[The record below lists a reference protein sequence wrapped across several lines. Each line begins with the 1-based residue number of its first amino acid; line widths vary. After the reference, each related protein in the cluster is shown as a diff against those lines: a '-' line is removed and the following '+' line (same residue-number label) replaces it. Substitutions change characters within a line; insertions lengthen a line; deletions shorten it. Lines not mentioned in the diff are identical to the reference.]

1 MACELVSVVMPVYN
15 REKTLKRA
23 IDSVLSQTYTNL
35 ELIIVDDGSTD
46 NSVKIVEEYD
56 DQRIK
61 LICEK
66 LNGGANKAR
75 NIGIANASGE
85 YIAFQDS
92 DDEWV
97 VDKLEIQINKMEDGR
112 YLACFSA
119 FNLCEGQYIY
129 TIPSDFENQEK
140 YESGLGEILA
150 KYNVVDTPTLVIKK
164 ETLKLLGNEYFDEQ
178 MPRLQ
183 DYEFAIR
190 LLKVCRLAYINRPL
204 VNAFRTEGSIT
215 TNSSAL
221 YVSIG
226 RIIQKHRKFLDLEQ
240 FMDAAIRAEVGI
252 DKPLQLIEDLRTLQE
267 RTGLNDRECKDRMFM
282 YLSQKLDIQNKI
294 LSEQYRLALDNLQD
308 KKFAIYGA
316 GIIGHEAYYTLQK
329 RGLHPACFLVTKYG
343 KDNVIDNIP
352 ILSVDDYSNR
362 EDMVIISVAAER
374 QVELMDNL
382 LARNYRQ
389 FCVYCKIS

>member
-1 MACELVSVVMPVYN
+1 MTDALVSVIMPVYN
-15 REKTLKRA
+15 RENTIRQA
-23 IDSVLSQTYTNL
+23 IDSVLCQTHYCL

-46 NSVKIVEEYD
+46 NTLKIVQAYTD
-56 DQRIK
+56 GRVR
-61 LICEK
+61 LIRQQH
-66 LNGGANKAR
+66 GGANKAR
-75 NIGIANASGE
+75 NVGIAHAKGE

-92 DDEWV
+92 DDEWMA
-97 VDKLEIQINKMEDGR
+97 DKLDVQLMRLQREGYQACYGAITFYDGH
-112 YLACFSA
+112 SV
-119 FNLCEGQYIY
+119 Y
-129 TIPSDFENQEK
+129 TVPGDFEDQEK
-140 YESGLGEILA
+140 YEAGLGKVLA
-150 KYNVVDTPTLVIKK
+150 EYNVVGTPALMIKR
-164 ETLKLLGNEYFDEQ
+164 EVLELLGDEYFDER

-226 RIIQKHRKFLDLEQ
+226 RIIQKHREFLDLEQ

-294 LSEQYRLALDNLQD
+294 LSEQYRLAVDNLQD

-316 GIIGHEAYYTLQK
+316 GMIGHEAYYTLQK

-343 KDNVIDNIP
+343 KDKVIDNIP

-382 LARNYRQ
+382 IARNYRQ
-389 FCVYCKIS
+389 FCVYCKIL